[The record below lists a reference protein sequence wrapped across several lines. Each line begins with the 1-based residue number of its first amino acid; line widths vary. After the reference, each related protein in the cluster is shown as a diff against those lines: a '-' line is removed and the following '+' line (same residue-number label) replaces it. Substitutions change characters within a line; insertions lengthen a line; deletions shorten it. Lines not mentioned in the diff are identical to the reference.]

1 MTNNLSAGSIKDFL
15 EQLMFDN
22 RIKTQ
27 KEMAE
32 NLGYSSSNF
41 IHLTSSKRTNKEFLY
56 KIKTVY
62 KLTDQEYEELIQMAN
77 ANGGLCGTSIT
88 NKNAICKLMKERLKR
103 DVFLPDDKEK
113 VLKALAILQQN
124 D

>member
-1 MTNNLSAGSIKDFL
+1 MTNNLSAGNISDFL
-15 EQLMFDN
+15 EQIRFDN

-41 IHLTSSKRTNKEFLY
+41 IHLTSSKRTQKEFLY
-56 KIKTVY
+56 RIITVY
-62 KLTDQEYEELIQMAN
+62 KLTDQQSKELLQIAK
-77 ANGGLCGTSIT
+77 ANGGLCGASII
-88 NKNAICKLMKERLKR
+88 NKNAICKLMEERLKR

>member
-1 MTNNLSAGSIKDFL
+1 MANNLSAGNISDFL
-15 EQLMFDN
+15 EQIRFDN

-32 NLGYSSSNF
+32 TLGYSSSNF
-41 IHLTSSKRTNKEFLY
+41 IHLTSSKRIQKEFLY

-62 KLTDQEYEELIQMAN
+62 NLTDQKFEELIQIAK
-77 ANGGLCGTSIT
+77 ANGGFCGASIT